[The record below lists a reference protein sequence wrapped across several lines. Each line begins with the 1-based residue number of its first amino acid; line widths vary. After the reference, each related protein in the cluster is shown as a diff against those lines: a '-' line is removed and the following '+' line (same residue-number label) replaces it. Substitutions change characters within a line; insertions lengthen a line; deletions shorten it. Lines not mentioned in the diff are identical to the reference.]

1 MRAYILFFLVVGIL
15 MPTTSN
21 SEPFTELLP
30 EFLAGDETIKSAR
43 LAISSSNYGVD
54 TARAGMFPDLS
65 ITVPYGYERQI
76 KDDAENSSMPF
87 YEVKL
92 KLSQTVIDFGKGL
105 TSIKQARTGVKLA
118 NLSLKSTINNKIFEA
133 LSAYLGL
140 ISAVES
146 LGYSRQSE
154 QRIMQ
159 VTQLEDS
166 RVQRGGGLA
175 TNVLQAKAQLA
186 GARAGRVNAE
196 GALVS
201 AVNRYRSVFKKDPG
215 DFATYTRPSIPMA
228 LIPATLEE
236 AIEIG
241 KQNNIDLA
249 MSGLSV
255 RNAAYGVDTAR
266 DAFLPTVK
274 ATAEMNNKR
283 DSASVTGTKIEHKY
297 QLELSYPITIGGGQ
311 LFFKERAGY
320 KTAVNSY
327 ITAKNGYDTLNR
339 SIEESVRNA
348 WQGMRTS
355 RSNAEVLRNQANIS
369 GEFFDM
375 AMKEVQLGNRQL
387 IDVLSAETGY
397 IGAISGAVSA
407 QNAYQLAAY
416 QLLMSMGYL
425 TEDFILNQSGCLAAP
440 SVCLGD
446 PPDNPMREESTTP
459 TPDSLNKKDSAA
471 NIAPKDKVDNVVSNR
486 PEEVNTVT
494 EMAKTENKEKQDETI
509 AKAITKK
516 EQQSDDQKS
525 NRSRTNIP
533 ADSNATKTNVANDEE
548 EQNLLPPVLGPGEE
562 DEGEVDKNELAATES
577 TDNVQEAT
585 IYPPMLGPAEDSSE
599 VSEELAGDI
608 SSSEEDLVTSEVK
621 RMEEEISDIQQEQGI
636 SSEQSSGQF
645 DLSANELE
653 NTNVLKEE
661 SVIFDMYNE
670 ETETDLNATSR
681 ANASEINED
690 ELAEPEKLVAVSRV
704 TFNAF
709 DLIRDTSVSL
719 EGPGGT
725 GVLDIDEDG
734 PGGGVLLDEPSS
746 FPGEEG

>member
-1 MRAYILFFLVVGIL
+1 MLFSQLGVKYMRAYIFCFLVVGIL

-21 SEPFTELLP
+21 SEPFSELLP
-30 EFLAGDETIKSAR
+30 EFLANDESIKSAR

-76 KDDAENSSMPF
+76 KDDAANSSMPF

-92 KLSQTVIDFGKGL
+92 KLSQTVLDFGKGI

-146 LGYSRQSE
+146 LGYARQSE

-215 DFATYTRPSIPMA
+215 DFSTYTRPSIPMA

-236 AIEIG
+236 AIEVG

-311 LFFKERAGY
+311 IFFKERAGY

-327 ITAKNGYDTLNR
+327 VTAKNGYDTLNR

-355 RSNAEVLRNQANIS
+355 RSNAEFLRNQANIS

-416 QLLMSMGYL
+416 QLLMAMGYL
-425 TEDFILNQSGCLAAP
+425 TEDFMLNQSGCLAAP
-440 SVCLGD
+440 SVCLGE
-446 PPDNPMREESTTP
+446 PPDNPMRD
-459 TPDSLNKKDSAA
+459 DSNVPVPSSLEKKDSASNVNPSKASKDVTKVVVKRHEKVKVENVTSDIARTENEESKEPVKEILITKEQPDSNERADVTA
-471 NIAPKDKVDNVVSNR
+471 NQVAEDNKDQNLIAPLLG
-486 PEEVNTVT
+486 PEE
-494 EMAKTENKEKQDETI
+494 EEAKVADKQDVNDNQE
-509 AKAITKK
+509 
-516 EQQSDDQKS
+516 S
-525 NRSRTNIP
+525 N
-533 ADSNATKTNVANDEE
+533 
-548 EQNLLPPVLGPGEE
+548 L
-562 DEGEVDKNELAATES
+562 
-577 TDNVQEAT
+577 
-585 IYPPMLGPAEDSSE
+585 YPPMLGPSDEDSENTYLAADIEEDNSLTSE
-599 VSEELAGDI
+599 SDIQNEESSEITIAKDISSENSTSQSAINTNDLNTEEEQLEQTVTFDMYQEDVDDERSNISPNTSSEELG
-608 SSSEEDLVTSEVK
+608 
-621 RMEEEISDIQQEQGI
+621 
-636 SSEQSSGQF
+636 
-645 DLSANELE
+645 N
-653 NTNVLKEE
+653 
-661 SVIFDMYNE
+661 
-670 ETETDLNATSR
+670 
-681 ANASEINED
+681 D
-690 ELAEPEKLVAVSRV
+690 ELAEPKKLVAVSRV

-709 DLIRDTSVSL
+709 DLIRDTEVSL

-725 GVLDIDEDG
+725 GVLEIDEDG
-734 PGGGVLLDEPSS
+734 PSGGVSLDSPSNY
-746 FPGEEG
+746 PGEEG